1 MLFGMM
7 VLAFILAHPII
18 TILIVVAF
26 SLLLNIGSIYEE
38 LIS

>member
-18 TILIVVAF
+18 TILIGAALGV
-26 SLLLNIGSIYEE
+26 LLNIGSIYEE

>member
-1 MLFGMM
+1 MLFGFMI
-7 VLAFILAHPII
+7 LAFILAHPII

-26 SLLLNIGSIYEE
+26 SVLLNIGSIYEE